1 MPSYTHRCDHCFHP
15 CEGLRCT
22 GCKRAIYCSRKCQRA
37 HWKLVHKFTCAI
49 KQSCNDGGVCPSVI
63 NNSIKDSRQEVDRS
77 VNVSERVTAAAMSE
91 LRDELS
97 SMSMNSAG
105 ELMHRAQDEIV
116 RIEDVNRQ
124 LEKSK
129 ILKERMKT
137 RIETCVDGN
146 ANASQEEKKYN
157 FATILF
163 LLEKE
168 WNVLVEEL
176 RHIGTFCVTLSFVD
190 GPQWDGAEMDIEY
203 EVMHE
208 SGRRRCYAMSI
219 IYKCTR
225 RRVLTIEMPRNIDF
239 SSSSISW
246 DKNGYIIARLP
257 YTDKFDQADILTSNG
272 PIEGT
277 LMEDVKNLQC
287 RNCCKRLI
295 ASVKNDEKCSTNFF
309 RNRTI
314 LLPAGYWES
323 ISDYITCYD
332 EVSYSY
338 FKYHL

>member
-1 MPSYTHRCDHCFHP
+1 M
-15 CEGLRCT
+15 
-22 GCKRAIYCSRKCQRA
+22 
-37 HWKLVHKFTCAI
+37 
-49 KQSCNDGGVCPSVI
+49 
-63 NNSIKDSRQEVDRS
+63 KDSRQEVDRS
-77 VNVSERVTAAAMSE
+77 VNVSERVAAAAMLE

-105 ELMHRAQDEIV
+105 DFMHRAQDEIV
-116 RIEDVNRQ
+116 RIDDVNRQ

-129 ILKERMKT
+129 ILKERMKPRT
-137 RIETCVDGN
+137 EKRVDGSTN
-146 ANASQEEKKYN
+146 VIREEKKHN

-190 GPQWDGAEMDIEY
+190 GPRWDGAEMDFEY
-203 EVMHE
+203 EVIYD
-208 SGRRRCYAMSI
+208 SGHRRCYAMSI

-225 RRVLTIEMPRNIDF
+225 RRVLTIKMPRNIDF

-246 DKNGYIIARLP
+246 DKHGYIIARFP
-257 YTDKFDQADILTSNG
+257 YTNKFDQAEILTSNG
-272 PIEGT
+272 PMEGA

-295 ASVKNDEKCSTNFF
+295 MSVKNNDKCSTKFF

-314 LLPAGYWES
+314 LLPAEYWES

-332 EVSYSY
+332 EVSYSSLSITC
-338 FKYHL
+338 H